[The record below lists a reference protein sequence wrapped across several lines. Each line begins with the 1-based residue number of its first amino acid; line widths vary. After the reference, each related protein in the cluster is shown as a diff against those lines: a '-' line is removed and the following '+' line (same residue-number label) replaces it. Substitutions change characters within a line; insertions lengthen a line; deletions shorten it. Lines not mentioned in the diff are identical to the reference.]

1 MQPRELLATMQAV
14 ALSDGHHRKDDDVQL
29 ITGTR
34 VVIVSAYHGGERIVV
49 DTVAGK
55 HNPVTGR
62 YLIQMPYE
70 RFTALTMQPVT
81 V

>member
-1 MQPRELLATMQAV
+1 MQPRELLATMQAT
-14 ALSDGHHRKDDDVQL
+14 ALSDGDHRKDDDVQL
-29 ITGTR
+29 ITGT
-34 VVIVSAYHGGERIVV
+34 VVIVKSAYKEGERIVV

-70 RFTALTMQPVT
+70 RFTALTMQFR
-81 V
+81 